1 MYDCVDT
8 YMYICLKVV
17 QMTYMYIHVHVCRS
31 ETYSQ
36 SSFTCTSNDET
47 IARMIESSGQNWTLG
62 DKKDIRC
69 RRLIFLTSRR
79 SKFDDEHSADLG
91 DFWEGISKK
100 FHLSKL
106 TSRARFLMT
115 SASQIHK
122 NEHFEL
128 INIVSKSTK

>member
-17 QMTYMYIHVHVCRS
+17 QMTYIHVHVCRS

-62 DKKDIRC
+62 DKKDI
-69 RRLIFLTSRR
+69 TVGV
-79 SKFDDEHSADLG
+79 G
-91 DFWEGISKK
+91 D
-100 FHLSKL
+100 
-106 TSRARFLMT
+106 
-115 SASQIHK
+115 
-122 NEHFEL
+122 
-128 INIVSKSTK
+128 